1 MIDEEDI
8 EDYGDPIE
16 ARNFKK
22 DIRLEKKRELWCDI
36 YRIAENYR
44 QELVREL
51 NIKSE
56 EFKNIKNKDIEDLK
70 LDFHTIINDINNF
83 NIDDKYTKNSPFT
96 IFQEY
101 ILNCHHSTLMALN
114 NRYGVYNNR
123 DIYLVGSAN
132 VEKLFRSCL
141 KHITINAINSI
152 LSQVTTEDGKKV
164 VSFII
169 NDIKRYYIN
178 FVDEINSFVYEHL
191 KNNVF
196 NKDYIE
202 FWNEL
207 TARWGKGNG
216 YIVDINK
223 YYRKQLEKQQLE
235 YYINNAT
242 FEWIRSFKNGLIAI
256 IEEFI

>member
-1 MIDEEDI
+1 
-8 EDYGDPIE
+8 
-16 ARNFKK
+16 
-22 DIRLEKKRELWCDI
+22 
-36 YRIAENYR
+36 
-44 QELVREL
+44 
-51 NIKSE
+51 
-56 EFKNIKNKDIEDLK
+56 
-70 LDFHTIINDINNF
+70 
-83 NIDDKYTKNSPFT
+83 
-96 IFQEY
+96 
-101 ILNCHHSTLMALN
+101 MA
-114 NRYGVYNNR
+114 
-123 DIYLVGSAN
+123 
-132 VEKLFRSCL
+132 
-141 KHITINAINSI
+141 
-152 LSQVTTEDGKKV
+152 KKV